1 LPHASL
7 TPAGEERCA
16 ADFIALLGMLA
27 EAFPRAPVI
36 VVICDND
43 SIHHVRTVTAY
54 LKEHPPAGAGLRRPL
69 QSARQPGRTD
79 LGGAEELRGEHRRE
93 LARPPAADPRFLPQP
108 LTGQDA
114 GHRRALDQSLAAA
127 RYEQNFWN
135 AA

>member
-43 SIHHVRTVTAY
+43 SIHHVRKVT
-54 LKEHPPAGAGLRRPL
+54 
-69 QSARQPGRTD
+69 
-79 LGGAEELRGEHRRE
+79 
-93 LARPPAADPRFLPQP
+93 
-108 LTGQDA
+108 
-114 GHRRALDQSLAAA
+114 A

-135 AA
+135 AAWVHFAKRRPERSPAGVLWSRR